1 MKEREKK
8 LEKPEGQERGGNMP
22 SLEKY
27 CQKENDRKNGTVLDN
42 TRRRKEGQ
50 KKPERKGK

>member
-1 MKEREKK
+1 
-8 LEKPEGQERGGNMP
+8 MP

-27 CQKENDRKNGTVLDN
+27 SQKENDCKNGTVLDN
-42 TRRRKEGQ
+42 IRRRKEGQ